1 MIDELK
7 QEMLAEQ
14 AQRLA
19 RLELRSRIHM
29 IGLLIW
35 GTLLLGWMIY
45 CFVKLMVMANRT
57 AIMQAGTIPFTC
69 GTCGAAFD
77 LPAEYLVKH
86 PFIPKKSISAG
97 AVGGERASW
106 HGPYVQKTPVPCMRE
121 KGMVQTGYAGNWE
134 NWRKFFYRSSKK
146 GDS

>member
-1 MIDELK
+1 MIDELR

-97 AVGGERASW
+97 AVIR
-106 HGPYVQKTPVPCMRE
+106 TVP
-121 KGMVQTGYAGNWE
+121 
-134 NWRKFFYRSSKK
+134 
-146 GDS
+146 

>member
-1 MIDELK
+1 MIDELR

-19 RLELRSRIHM
+19 RLELRNRIHM

-35 GTLLLGWMIY
+35 GMLLLGWMIY

-69 GTCGAAFD
+69 GTCG
-77 LPAEYLVKH
+77 
-86 PFIPKKSISAG
+86 
-97 AVGGERASW
+97 
-106 HGPYVQKTPVPCMRE
+106 VPRMRE
-121 KGMVQTGYAGNWE
+121 KGMVQTGYAGNRE

-146 GDS
+146 DYP